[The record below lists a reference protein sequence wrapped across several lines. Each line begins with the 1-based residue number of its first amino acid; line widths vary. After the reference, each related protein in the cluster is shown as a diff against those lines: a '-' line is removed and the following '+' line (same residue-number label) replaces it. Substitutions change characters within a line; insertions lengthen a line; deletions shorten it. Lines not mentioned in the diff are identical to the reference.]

1 MVEFPM
7 VIAQALVDR
16 EDLLMALIDRAGRL
30 LWANQAF
37 SLCSKQSL
45 EELLGQKFFQMLSLH
60 AQHLPQQTYIR
71 EQLIKGESFKFEFA
85 SQPEGNLTQSWLLMD
100 GQPIRDAEGMV
111 NQYSLV
117 ATDITL
123 RKQAELELQE
133 AKRLLE
139 QTNHDLECR
148 VQERTAALYQAKD
161 RAEQAF
167 QQLQQTQLQLIQ
179 AEKMSALGSLV
190 AGVAHEINN
199 PVGFLAGNLSPAK
212 DYVRDLFRLIDL
224 YQAKYLATDPDI
236 GAAIEAIDLEYLR
249 EDLPKLLGSMQE
261 GVNRLKHISTSLRI
275 FSRADTERP
284 VPFNLHDGLEST
296 LLILKHRLKA
306 NETRPEIE
314 VVKMYADLP
323 PIECYAGQLNQVV
336 LNLLA
341 NAIDALEEAQQ
352 ERSVERLQ
360 AKPHQIK
367 ICTALSE
374 DGQKALIAI
383 TDNGI
388 GMTADVQ
395 ARVFAQ
401 LFTTKE
407 VGKGTGLGLAIA
419 RQIVVEKHA
428 GHLSCDSQLGE
439 GTKFLIEL
447 PVQQQVHKTSVSP
460 ERGVGQ
466 EC

>member
-1 MVEFPM
+1 MSEFPM
-7 VIAQALVDR
+7 VIAQALAAR

-37 SLCSKQSL
+37 CLSNKQSL
-45 EELLGQKFFQMLSLH
+45 EALIGQKFFQVLSYN

-71 EQLIKGESFKFEFA
+71 EQLIKGESFRFEFVY
-85 SQPEGNLTQSWLLMD
+85 QQEGNLTPSWLLMD
-100 GQPIRDAEGMV
+100 GQPICNSEGIV

-139 QTNHDLECR
+139 QTNQDLELR

-179 AEKMSALGSLV
+179 SEKMSALGSLV

-199 PVGFLAGNLSPAK
+199 PVGFLAGNLPLAK
-212 DYVRDLFRLIDL
+212 DYMQDLFGLIDL
-224 YQAKYLATDPDI
+224 YQEKYPATDSGI
-236 GAAIEAIDLEYLR
+236 YAEIEAIDLEYLR

-261 GVNRLKHISTSLRI
+261 GVDRLKHISTSLRI
-275 FSRADTERP
+275 FSRADTDPCGNGEAARP
-284 VPFNLHDGLEST
+284 VPFNIHEGLDST

-306 NETRPEIE
+306 NETRPKIE

-323 PIECYAGQLNQVV
+323 TVECYAGQVNQVF

-352 ERSVERLQ
+352 ERCVEMLK
-360 AKPHQIK
+360 ANPHQIK
-367 ICTALSE
+367 ICTELSE
-374 DGQKALIAI
+374 DEQKVLIAI
-383 TDNGI
+383 VDNGI

-395 ARVFAQ
+395 ACVFDQ
-401 LFTTKE
+401 SFTTKE

-419 RQIVVEKHA
+419 RQIVEKHS
-428 GHLSCDSQLGE
+428 GNLYCDSQPGE

-447 PVQQQVHKTSVSP
+447 PVQQQIHKTSV
-460 ERGVGQ
+460 
-466 EC
+466 

>member
-1 MVEFPM
+1 
-7 VIAQALVDR
+7 
-16 EDLLMALIDRAGRL
+16 
-30 LWANQAF
+30 
-37 SLCSKQSL
+37 
-45 EELLGQKFFQMLSLH
+45 
-60 AQHLPQQTYIR
+60 
-71 EQLIKGESFKFEFA
+71 
-85 SQPEGNLTQSWLLMD
+85 
-100 GQPIRDAEGMV
+100 
-111 NQYSLV
+111 LV

-224 YQAKYLATDPDI
+224 YQAKYLAIDPDI

-314 VVKMYADLP
+314 VVTMYADLP
-323 PIECYAGQLNQVV
+323 PIECYAGQLNQVF